1 LYSREEAKRIRES
14 FWTSFGQ
21 YMTPIAG
28 ADGLKVN
35 WINYKTGIK
44 HLYFRMDADNKKAHI
59 AIEMAHPDA
68 GIRALLM
75 EQFRQYQAVL
85 ETEVGEEWIWDAHS
99 FDDYGKETARIYT
112 ELPNVSVFRQ
122 EDWPALISFFKP
134 RIIALDSFW
143 SDAQYGF
150 ELFK

>member
-1 LYSREEAKRIRES
+1 
-14 FWTSFGQ
+14 
-21 YMTPIAG
+21 MTPIAG

-44 HLYFRMDADNKKAHI
+44 HLYFRMDAHNKKAHI

-75 EQFRQYQAVL
+75 EQFRQYKAVL
-85 ETEVGEEWIWDAHS
+85 EAELGEEWTWDANS